1 MNIVLNIHVQ
11 KCEIIISFHY
21 KKKSSIATFLKRSN
35 RFKKRGYICEKIKMI
50 AIMGLCENVVTVI
63 THQLQF
69 VTTNRCEKH
78 ENMYIYRLIH

>member
-1 MNIVLNIHVQ
+1 MNIVLNISCS

-21 KKKSSIATFLKRSN
+21 KKKSFIATFLKCSYRLE
-35 RFKKRGYICEKIKMI
+35 KHGYICEKIKMI